1 MSLSISLQLAF
12 WTCLTVVGY
21 IYAGYPL
28 LVWLRARSTRIDNS
42 PRIATS
48 SSPQDRTVSI
58 VIIAH
63 NEAKT
68 LPRKIDSLLA
78 STNANQIREI
88 LIGLDGSTDDTARAL
103 AQVVD
108 SRVKVVEFS
117 DRRGKP
123 SVLNDLVPRC
133 QSEIVLLADARQLF
147 DPDCIQRLLNHFDD
161 PSVGVVSGELVLR
174 SDPTQSTAA
183 AGIGF
188 YWRYEKFIRR
198 CESRSRG
205 VPGATGACYAIRRT
219 LFQPIPPA
227 TILDDVAIPM
237 QAVVRGY
244 RCLFEPTAQVFD
256 EPSKSTRQEAVRKR
270 RTIAGAAQLVRLFP
284 QWVLPWRNP
293 LWFEYVSHKLLRLIS
308 PVLMAAA
315 LVANVL
321 LLDLPAYRI
330 LLVLQAGFYA
340 AAIVGWCY
348 QASGRGSRL
357 FGPPLMF
364 VTLNLTTAMAL
375 WDALFAKY
383 RVTWQKTT

>member
-1 MSLSISLQLAF
+1 MALSIGLQVVFWSCLA
-12 WTCLTVVGY
+12 VVGY
-21 IYAGYPL
+21 IYVGYPL
-28 LVWLRARSTRIDNS
+28 LVWLRARSSNS
-42 PRIATS
+42 NNCTTKAASSQTS
-48 SSPQDRTVSI
+48 ERSVSI
-58 VIIAH
+58 VIVAH

-78 STNANQIREI
+78 STNATAIREI
-88 LIGLDGSTDDTARAL
+88 LIGLDGSTDDTARVL
-103 AQVVD
+103 ARIGD
-108 SRVKVVEFS
+108 DRVKVVTFP

-123 SVLNDLVPRC
+123 SVLNDLVPTC
-133 QSEIVLLADARQLF
+133 QSDIVLLADARQIF
-147 DPDCIQRLLNHFDD
+147 DPDCVQRLLSHFDD
-161 PSVGVVSGELVLR
+161 ESVGVVSGELILR

-198 CESRSRG
+198 CESRGRG
-205 VPGATGACYAIRRT
+205 VPGATGACYAIRRS

-237 QAVVRGY
+237 QAIQRGY
-244 RCLFEPTAQVFD
+244 RCLFEPAAQVFD
-256 EPSKSTRQEAVRKR
+256 EPSKSTRQETVRKR
-270 RTIAGAAQLVRLFP
+270 RTIAGVAQLVTLFP
-284 QWVLPWRNP
+284 QWTLPWRNP
-293 LWFEYVSHKLLRLIS
+293 LWFEYVSHKLLRLAS
-308 PVLMAAA
+308 PLLMLAA
-315 LVANVL
+315 LLANFW
-321 LLDLPAYRI
+321 LLDLPAYRV

-364 VTLNLTTAMAL
+364 VTLNLTTAVAL

-383 RVTWQKTT
+383 RVTWQKAT